1 MNTSE
6 VIGIPQGQ
14 IFMMYSKAFR
24 DSEDQRDN
32 MRKKQEAFIEKSS
45 HGVAQV

>member
-1 MNTSE
+1 
-6 VIGIPQGQ
+6 
-14 IFMMYSKAFR
+14 MYSKAFR
-24 DSEDQRDN
+24 DQEDQHDN